1 MSASRVRTK
10 MDAVNC
16 RTFACDSE
24 PHADLESAKIKLIW
38 KLVQVVPTQ
47 MGAQRLRVANAQAEV
62 QVPHETHTQITI
74 FIDLESY
81 LTVGRIQE
89 HECTSIYILL

>member
-16 RTFACDSE
+16 RTFACDSD

-47 MGAQRLRVANAQAEV
+47 MGTQRLRVANAQAEV
-62 QVPHETHTQITI
+62 QVPHKTHTHRS
-74 FIDLESY
+74 LY
-81 LTVGRIQE
+81 A
-89 HECTSIYILL
+89 